1 MSKLQKIAVI
11 GATGMLGRPVV
22 TALLDAGF
30 DVTAV
35 VRDAGRAARML
46 PPAVRLIEADV
57 FDEESLRCAFA
68 GQDGVYLNLSVA
80 PGARPSDMHT
90 EAQGLPCASVCMSLG
105 LAHILSAAK
114 AAGIAR
120 VGYMSAMIQDARRG
134 TWWVRDVW
142 QQAIARIKNS
152 GIPYTIFYASNVME
166 TIPER
171 HRWRD
176 LLVIARTGH
185 VCHYW
190 IAGADLGRQV
200 ARAFALED
208 AANREYVMQGPE
220 AMSYV
225 EAAERYARSYP
236 SPLRVVKVPLAL
248 VRALGAVS
256 AAMRFNARILAEVLA
271 YPEEFKAQTAWD
283 ELGRPTITIEDLASG
298 AAPGSLVDDAPA
310 PQVG

>member
-11 GATGMLGRPVV
+11 GATGMLGRPVLA
-22 TALLDAGF
+22 ALLDAGF

-35 VRDAGRAARML
+35 VRDADRAARML
-46 PPAVRLIEADV
+46 PPAVKLVEADV
-57 FDEESLRCAFA
+57 FDEESLRVAFA
-68 GQDGVYLNLSVA
+68 SQDGVYLNLSVA

-90 EAQGLPCASVCMSLG
+90 EAQG

-176 LLVIARTGH
+176 LLVVARTGH

-200 ARAFALED
+200 ARAFARED
-208 AANREYVMQGPE
+208 AASREYVMQGPE

-225 EAAERYARSYP
+225 EAAERYARSSP
-236 SPLRVVKVPLAL
+236 RPLRVVKVPLAL
-248 VRALGAVS
+248 IRALGAVS
-256 AAMRFNARILAEVLA
+256 TSMRFNARILAEVLA

-283 ELGRPTITIEDLASG
+283 ELGRPTITIEDFASG
-298 AAPGSLVDDAPA
+298 APERAPGGLVDDATA

>member
-30 DVTAV
+30 DVTAL
-35 VRDAGRAARML
+35 VRDADRAARML
-46 PPAVRLIEADV
+46 PPAVRLIETDV
-57 FDEESLRCAFA
+57 FDEESLRAAFA

-90 EAQGLPCASVCMSLG
+90 EAQGL
-105 LAHILSAAK
+105 AHILSAAK
-114 AAGIAR
+114 SAGIAR

-142 QQAIARIKNS
+142 QRALQRIKGS

-176 LLVIARTGH
+176 LLVIPGAGH

-200 ARAFALED
+200 ARAFACED

-283 ELGRPTITIEDLASG
+283 ELGRPTITIEDFARG
-298 AAPGSLVDDAPA
+298 AAATSPA
-310 PQVG
+310 PPVVDEDVPATSPG